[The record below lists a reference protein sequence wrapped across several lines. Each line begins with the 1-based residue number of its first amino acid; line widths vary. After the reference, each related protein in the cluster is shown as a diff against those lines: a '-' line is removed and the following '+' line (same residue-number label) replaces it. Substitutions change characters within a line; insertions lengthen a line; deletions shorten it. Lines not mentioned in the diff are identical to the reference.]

1 MIDYPQFRSY
11 TMSMNNNTWEL
22 AEAFIAGSLPQEDIN
37 ELNNRLAGDI
47 AFANEFNEATNLV
60 SSMQDSGKQKRFR
73 AMLRD
78 IHEKQTSA
86 TQPAITKRIALPAHF
101 WRTAAVAAGVA
112 ILTSTITMWSIN
124 YALKKNESKYNTISR
139 EVGAIKKVQAQQQAQ
154 QNKLIEIINTKNKP
168 AVPTSDVKYTGTG
181 FALTNDGY
189 FVTAYHVI
197 SDGDSVYIQNHDGDY
212 YKAFLVNFDA
222 DADVAIL
229 KVEKKNFHFGKG
241 DVPYTFASNKDGL
254 GAGIFTLGYPK
265 DEVVYSEGYISA
277 KNGFQGN
284 QLQYTLELPA
294 GHGQSG
300 SPVIDN
306 KGNILGLLTAVGSEN
321 EANTYAVSA
330 KAVIELLHTIPNSI
344 RLPHANKLGGM
355 SREQQIEKMETY
367 TFSVKVY
374 KK

>member
-1 MIDYPQFRSY
+1 
-11 TMSMNNNTWEL
+11 MSINNKTWEL
-22 AEAFIAGSLPQEDIN
+22 AEAYIAGSLSQDEVN
-37 ELNNRLAGDI
+37 ELNNRLASDVE
-47 AFANEFNEATNLV
+47 FANEYNEAINLI
-60 SSMQDSGKQKRFR
+60 SSMEGSGKQKRFR
-73 AMLRD
+73 SMLRD
-78 IHEKQTSA
+78 IHEKQTKA
-86 TQPAITKRIALPAHF
+86 NLPAKIKRIVLPAHF

-112 ILTSTITMWSIN
+112 ILTSTFTIWGTN

-168 AVPTSDVKYTGTG
+168 TAPLSDVKYTGTG

-189 FVTAYHVI
+189 FATAYHVI

-212 YKAFLVNFDA
+212 YKAFLVNFNA
-222 DADVAIL
+222 ETDVAIL
-229 KVEKKNFHFGKG
+229 KVEKKNFHFGKNE
-241 DVPYTFASNKDGL
+241 VPYTLAGNKSAL
-254 GAGIFTLGYPK
+254 GAGIFTLGYPN

-284 QLQYTLELPA
+284 TLQYTLELPA

-300 SPVIDN
+300 SPVID
-306 KGNILGLLTAVGSEN
+306 GNGNVLGLLTAVGSQN
-321 EANTYAVSA
+321 EANTYAVSS
-330 KAVIELLHTIPNSI
+330 KALLELLHTIPNASSFH
-344 RLPHANKLGGM
+344 LPKSNKLGRM
-355 SREQQIEKMETY
+355 SREQQIEKMEAY

>member
-1 MIDYPQFRSY
+1 
-11 TMSMNNNTWEL
+11 MSINNNIWEL
-22 AEAFIAGSLPQEDIN
+22 AEAYIAGSLSQQEVN
-37 ELNNRLAGDI
+37 ELNTRLAGDVD
-47 AFANEFNEATNLV
+47 FANEFNDATNLV
-60 SSMQDSGKQKRFR
+60 NSIEGSGKQKRFR
-73 AMLRD
+73 TMLRD
-78 IHEKQTSA
+78 IQENQTITS
-86 TQPAITKRIALPAHF
+86 TPTKTKRIALPAHF

-154 QNKLIEIINTKNKP
+154 QNKLIEIINTKAKP

-241 DVPYTFASNKDGL
+241 EVPYTFAGNKSPL

-277 KNGFQGN
+277 KNGYQGN
-284 QLQYTLELPA
+284 QQQYTLELPA

-300 SPVIDN
+300 SPVIDS
-306 KGNILGLLTAVGSEN
+306 KGNILGLLTAVGGQN

-330 KAVIELLHTIPNSI
+330 KALLELLHTIPNANTFH
-344 RLPHANKLGGM
+344 LPRTNKLAGM
-355 SREQQIEKMETY
+355 NREQQIEKMEAY